1 MKRLLPIVV
10 LALTLLPACS
20 YLGLSDAGDTA
31 ATAMPAETE
40 TAAAAAAPEG
50 APVPTPLATPQPAL
64 AVADAWVAPTLKGAK
79 VTAGFLTVGNAGTDP
94 DRIVSATSPRAAR
107 IELHEMT
114 MVGTTAKMRP
124 MKDGIQVPAVG
135 SVELKHGGMH
145 LMFMGIKEPFIESQA
160 IPATLTFEKGGSIE
174 VVLAVKAQGAVG
186 AQH

>member
-1 MKRLLPIVV
+1 MKRLLPL

-20 YLGLSDAGDTA
+20 YLGLSDSEDTV
-31 ATAMPAETE
+31 ATTPPAETE
-40 TAAAAAAPEG
+40 ATAAATTSEG
-50 APVPTPLATPQPAL
+50 APIPTPLAAPQPAL
-64 AVADAWVAPTLKGAK
+64 AIADAWVGPTLKGAK
-79 VTAGFLTVGNAGTDP
+79 ATAGFLTVGNAGTEA

-135 SVELKHGGMH
+135 SVELKQGGMH
-145 LMFMGIKEPFIESQA
+145 LMFMGVKEPFVEGQT
-160 IPATLTFEKGGSIE
+160 IPATLTLEKGGSIE
-174 VVLAVKAQGAVG
+174 IVLAVKAQGAIG